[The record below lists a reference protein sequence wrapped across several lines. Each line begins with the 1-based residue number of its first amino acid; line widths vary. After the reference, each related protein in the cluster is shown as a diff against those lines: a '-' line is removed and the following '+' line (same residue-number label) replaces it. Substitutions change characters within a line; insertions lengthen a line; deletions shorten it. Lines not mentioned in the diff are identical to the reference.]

1 MITNQRIIPQRSS
14 YFTAIHHWFIW
25 RSTEGKKL
33 ICALELI
40 MCPLI
45 LIILPIRLKF
55 EESDDVSS
63 VTLVTDPSWIH
74 ELKLLDKEN
83 ELLNWEHQLLNQEH
97 KLQNREHKL
106 LNWEA
111 RA

>member
-1 MITNQRIIPQRSS
+1 
-14 YFTAIHHWFIW
+14 
-25 RSTEGKKL
+25 
-33 ICALELI
+33 

-83 ELLNWEHQLLNQEH
+83 ELLN
-97 KLQNREHKL
+97 
-106 LNWEA
+106 
-111 RA
+111 